1 MFEVRIAEDG
11 TVQLVG
17 RFDAAQKEMAK
28 EALAAVV
35 TSTVI
40 DFRELAYISSA
51 GLGVL
56 LGLQKRLLDS
66 GHRLRLVNLN
76 PHIRELFRLAMLDSV
91 FEIG

>member
-1 MFEVRIAEDG
+1 MFEVRFAEDG

-17 RFDAAQKEMAK
+17 RFDAAQKERAK
-28 EALAAVV
+28 ELLAPVV
-35 TSTVI
+35 TSTVV
-40 DFRELAYISSA
+40 DCQELAYISSA

-66 GHRLRLVNLN
+66 GHKLKLVNLN
-76 PHIRELFRLAMLDSV
+76 PHIRELFRLAMFDAI

>member
-1 MFEVRIAEDG
+1 MFEVRFAEDG

-17 RFDAAQKEMAK
+17 RFDAAQKERAK
-28 EALAAVV
+28 ELLAAVT
-35 TSTVI
+35 TSAVV
-40 DFRELAYISSA
+40 DCQELAYISSA

-66 GHRLRLVNLN
+66 GHKLKLVNLN
-76 PHIRELFRLAMLDSV
+76 PHIRELFRLAMFDAI